1 MADRE
6 RRSQLYFFSTKDER
20 ANPTM
25 ETELRGTAHT
35 VYIGSD
41 HPTVLIGERINPTSR
56 KVLAEKLRQ
65 GDLLMVEREAIAQVQ
80 AGADIIDVNVGTQGV
95 DQSALLPRAVECV
108 QQAVDVPIS
117 IDTDDPKALEESLKV
132 YQGKP
137 LVNSVN
143 GEERALEAV
152 LPLVAEYE
160 AAVIGLCMDDRGVPG
175 DAEVRIAIAHK
186 IFERAQEMGIRA
198 ENILMDPLCL
208 SIGTDSNAGCVT
220 LNTIRG
226 IKDQLG
232 VNMTIGASNVS
243 FGMPDRGV
251 INSVF
256 LAMALQGGINAPIV
270 RVDHVREF
278 ILAADLLLGKDPFA
292 KRFIKDYR
300 ARQKAET

>member
-1 MADRE
+1 MVTE
-6 RRSQLYFFSTKDER
+6 R
-20 ANPTM
+20 
-25 ETELRGTAHT
+25 RGTAHT

-65 GDLLMVEREAIAQVQ
+65 GDLHMVAQEAIAQVQ
-80 AGADIIDVNVGTQGV
+80 AGADIIDVNVGTKGV
-95 DQSALLPRAVECV
+95 DQSDLLPRAVERV

-132 YQGKP
+132 CRGKP

-143 GEERALEAV
+143 GDERALEAI

-160 AAVIGLCMDDRGVPG
+160 AAVIGLCMDDRGVSG

-198 ENILMDPLCL
+198 ENILIDPLCL
-208 SIGTDSNAGCVT
+208 SVGTDSNAGCVT

-243 FGMPDRGV
+243 FGMPERDV
-251 INSVF
+251 INNAF
-256 LAMALQGGINAPIV
+256 LTMVVLEGVNAPIV

-278 ILAADLLLGKDPFA
+278 ILAADLLLGRDPSA
-292 KRFIKDYR
+292 KRFIKAYR
-300 ARQKAET
+300 ARQEVEP

>member
-1 MADRE
+1 
-6 RRSQLYFFSTKDER
+6 
-20 ANPTM
+20 M

-35 VYIGSD
+35 VYIGSI

-65 GDLLMVEREAIAQVQ
+65 GDLHVVAREAIAQVQ

-95 DQSALLPRAVECV
+95 DQSALLPQAVECV

-132 YQGKP
+132 CRGIP

-143 GEERALEAV
+143 GEARALDAI

-198 ENILMDPLCL
+198 ENILIDPLCL
-208 SIGTDSNAGCVT
+208 SVGTDSNAGRVT
-220 LNTIRG
+220 LETIRG
-226 IKDQLG
+226 IKDEIG

-243 FGMPDRGV
+243 FGMPDRDV
-251 INSVF
+251 INNAF
-256 LAMALQGGINAPIV
+256 LTMVVLEGVNAPIV

-278 ILAADLLLGKDPFA
+278 ILAADLLLGRDPFA
-292 KRFIKDYR
+292 KRFIKAYR
-300 ARQKAET
+300 ARQEVEP